1 MQSNVKV
8 IIEQD
13 EDGYYAY
20 VPEWEGCHTQGE
32 TLDEVM
38 ANMREAI
45 ALYSELEWPI
55 EFWERTYGCTADAP
69 LIRPSQGTYEPR
81 EAWA

>member
-1 MQSNVKV
+1 MQGKIEV

-32 TLDEVM
+32 TFEEIM
-38 ANMREAI
+38 ANIKEAV
-45 ALYSELEWPI
+45 ALYLSTM
-55 EFWERTYGCTADAP
+55 TYT
-69 LIRPSQGTYEPR
+69 SYE
-81 EAWA
+81 